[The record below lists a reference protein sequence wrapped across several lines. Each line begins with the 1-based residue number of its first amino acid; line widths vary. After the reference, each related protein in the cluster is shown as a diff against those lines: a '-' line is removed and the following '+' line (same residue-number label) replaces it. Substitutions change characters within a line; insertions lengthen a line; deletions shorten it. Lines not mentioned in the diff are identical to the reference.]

1 MAYLSAYYSTGS
13 TVVAVIRDSSLQF
26 ADVENEVMEDYDD
39 GDITDYDTACTE
51 VGSTGEYYFTWPDW
65 LSAGQYTVQFLPLAG
80 ATIAESDMLNR
91 FSVSSWYWDGTNL
104 MPDWAAKI
112 AGVASPVSDSI
123 EDRVK
128 DALADT
134 SELQGN
140 QSNWTTSTLT
150 ADQIKTALEADG
162 SKLDHLWETT
172 EDDGEGTRKFTS
184 DAISDVSVDTS
195 GLATSAEIAA
205 LETHGDATW
214 ATGEGGVAGSGAVS
228 TTVVCQVGGSP
239 VDGVEVWVTTDAAGT
254 NVVAGTITTDSSGEV
269 DFMLDA
275 GDYYVWRK
283 KAGINFSNPQDLT
296 VS

>member
-128 DALADT
+128 GVKTKTDGLNFTGTDVKATLDSETVTLAATGLDNISAAEPTAKPTTFAGWVMWLVQRFRASTMT
-134 SELQGN
+134 SA
-140 QSNWTTSTLT
+140 TLT
-150 ADQIKTALEADG
+150 VTKEDG
-162 SKLDHLWETT
+162 TT
-172 EDDGEGTRKFTS
+172 VTTQDVSDDGTTQ
-184 DAISDVSVDTS
+184 T
-195 GLATSAEIAA
+195 L
-205 LETHGDATW
+205 
-214 ATGEGGVAGSGAVS
+214 GGPS
-228 TTVVCQVGGSP
+228 
-239 VDGVEVWVTTDAAGT
+239 
-254 NVVAGTITTDSSGEV
+254 
-269 DFMLDA
+269 
-275 GDYYVWRK
+275 
-283 KAGINFSNPQDLT
+283 
-296 VS
+296 